1 MAVDQAVI
9 ANPPVSVVETPI
21 LALDKVA
28 DPQLVHAITLPIPSV
43 LSGVTT
49 PPVSKVFSDR
59 LQLVAGALTV
69 DLQALVP
76 GNLTPDTDLTGLKV
90 QILQFTAPETNL
102 APITITP
109 GASDGYEIGGAGMS
123 VTLSP
128 GDSVIFALND
138 NAPDVANLDAELDF
152 AGSLIDDIDLLIVA
166 G

>member
-28 DPQLVHAITLPIPSV
+28 DPQLVHAVTLPIPSV
-43 LSGVTT
+43 LNGETT
-49 PPVSKVFSDR
+49 PPVSKVYSDR
-59 LQLVAGALTV
+59 LQLVAGALTL

-76 GNLTPDTDLTGLKV
+76 GNLTPDTDFTGLKV
-90 QILQFTAPETNL
+90 QILQFTSPETNL
-102 APITITP
+102 ADITITP
-109 GASDGYEIGGAGMS
+109 GAVDGYDIGGAAFS

-128 GDSVIFALND
+128 GDSVILALND
-138 NAPDVANLDAELDF
+138 NAPDVANSDSEIDF
-152 AGSLIDDIDLLIVA
+152 AGSLIDDIDILIVA